1 VLLASGGRFRHND
14 WAFASEPAGG
24 AAPHPAAAGPD
35 ADALFGGDLMSA
47 GRRGLTL
54 SAGFLAVALA
64 LCAGPRAGAQP
75 NRGFQAPP
83 SDPHTGR
90 HKLWNRSLRPEE
102 VREALA
108 RFARGEAGA
117 DDPFAEL
124 LKQAI
129 RQHNPKA
136 TPKDVDDA
144 AKQLMANKEFRDR
157 LIDAIQKHQNQDGN
171 QVPNGNPNPNGKGQ
185 PPRFT
190 REELERLVKLR
201 PDAGNGGGPFKLP
214 EQAKGGPGQFPPFN
228 PKSKDF
234 DPKKFPFIDPKDP
247 PQFDPKTQFPVNP
260 DTGKPFDPRSGLPID
275 PQNPP
280 PIAPPP
286 PKGGP
291 PFDPARPPFVPP
303 GPNQPEQPQ
312 PDNKWKIDPQNPLGT
327 PPESQEKAAKTK
339 AVETATAIWEK
350 NVGPIEDSPGV
361 KKAIIDLVGD
371 PEAMELLSDGKGN
384 TIFDALEKDN
394 PNGDTF
400 RDFFGGG
407 DSNWEWP
414 KFDLGWGRGG
424 DNDIDFGNRG
434 RRNRDLG
441 GDWGGSSRAR
451 GSSAF
456 DGMGSFNLGGTR
468 VPWLLMLLVLLGVA
482 AAVLWWQWGA
492 LSRRRGAGAAAAES
506 GGGWP
511 IDPRQI
517 NSREDVVKAFE
528 YLSVL
533 LCGAGAKTWT
543 HSTIADELSRLAES
557 EPDAALKLARL
568 YELARY
574 APLDE
579 PPTRAELLEARR
591 LACELAGLDEA

>member
-1 VLLASGGRFRHND
+1 
-14 WAFASEPAGG
+14 
-24 AAPHPAAAGPD
+24 
-35 ADALFGGDLMSA
+35 MSA

-75 NRGFQAPP
+75 NRGFQGPP
-83 SDPHTGR
+83 PDPGVGR
-90 HKLWNRSLRPEE
+90 HKPWARTFTPEQ
-102 VREALA
+102 VRDALA
-108 RFARGEAGA
+108 RFGKAEAGA
-117 DDPFAEL
+117 DDPFLQL
-124 LKQAI
+124 LKKAI
-129 RQHNPKA
+129 QQHNQKA
-136 TPKDVDDA
+136 TPQEVDEA
-144 AKQLMANKEFRDR
+144 AKKLMANKEFRDAV
-157 LIDAIQKHQNQDGN
+157 IDAIQKHQNQN
-171 QVPNGNPNPNGKGQ
+171 PNGNFNPNGNGR

-201 PDAGNGGGPFKLP
+201 PDAGNGGDPFKLP
-214 EQAKGGPGQFPPFN
+214 EQAKGGPDRLPPFN

-247 PQFDPKTQFPVNP
+247 PPFDPKTQFPVNP
-260 DTGKPFDPRSGLPID
+260 DTGRPFDPRNGRPID
-275 PQNPP
+275 PENPP
-280 PIAPPP
+280 KIAPPT
-286 PKGGP
+286 P
-291 PFDPARPPFVPP
+291 PFDPARPPGPNNVPPFMPP
-303 GPNQPEQPQ
+303 GPNQPEQPR

-327 PPESQEKAAKTK
+327 PPESPEKAAKTK

-350 NVGPIEDSPGV
+350 NVGPIDESPGV
-361 KKAIIDLVGD
+361 KKALIDLVSD
-371 PEAMELLSDGKGN
+371 PDAMELLSDGKGN

-394 PNGDTF
+394 PNGDNF
-400 RDFFGGG
+400 RDWFGGG

-414 KFDLGWGRGG
+414 KFDLGWGRG
-424 DNDIDFGNRG
+424 DNDIDFGG
-434 RRNRDLG
+434 RRNRNRDLG
-441 GDWGGSSRAR
+441 RDWDGPSHAR

-456 DGMGSFNLGGTR
+456 DGMGSFNLGGMQ
-468 VPWLLMLLVLLGVA
+468 VPWLLMLLVLLAVV

-492 LSRRRGAGAAAAES
+492 LFKPREPGAAAGES

-557 EPDAALKLARL
+557 EPDTALKLARL

-579 PPTRAELLEARR
+579 PLTRAELLEARR